1 MYNDDNLKPT
11 KCKTVQT
18 TKIQLKG
25 QRAAVCLDWIYLH
38 KVSFAQTTEHLI
50 LVESFHRISASLASN
65 FRIYFV
71 LLLVTE
77 ICSSIGE
84 QLQTTTVEHFLCL
97 FFFYRNLKS
106 VTAMWIFVDDSKTI
120 FFGCQMLEQE
130 F

>member
-1 MYNDDNLKPT
+1 MLFMYNDDNLKPT

-25 QRAAVCLDWIYLH
+25 QRAVVCLDWIYLH

-77 ICSSIGE
+77 ICSS
-84 QLQTTTVEHFLCL
+84 
-97 FFFYRNLKS
+97 
-106 VTAMWIFVDDSKTI
+106 
-120 FFGCQMLEQE
+120 
-130 F
+130 